1 MEQAPRQPPGNALNL
16 AFMALLCLVINY
28 IIAESVIIVLCFP
41 SLGLESHQGKNFVCL
56 VHGRASWHSAWYTT
70 GAYCRAPCFLR
81 SSLCEI
87 FIHLPIL
94 SAYSGPGTVLIAGEA
109 AAKET
114 KTLASWNLS
123 LIHI

>member
-28 IIAESVIIVLCFP
+28 IIAESVIIVLCVFP
-41 SLGLESHQGKNFVCL
+41 AWGLNPTKAGTLSVWFI
-56 VHGRASWHSAWYTT
+56 GRASWHSAWYTT

-87 FIHLPIL
+87 FIHSPTL
-94 SAYSGPGTVLIAGEA
+94 SAYSGPGIVLIAAEA

-114 KTLASWNLS
+114 KTLASWN
-123 LIHI
+123 IH